1 LCGSHDNKLNL
12 WESDIEKP
20 CFECKKSFNQPTENI
35 CILNTY
41 GSYLIVGLTNG
52 SIKIW
57 NIETTKLI
65 ETISEAHSKR
75 ISVIHIISNG
85 KFLTGSFDK
94 LIKLWDL
101 NTFECICTYKGHSC
115 EIRSIEKIS
124 KNKFLSGS
132 DKDICLWDINSDKY
146 LKIFKDVPSSWSLK
160 VITSDKFVNAN
171 G

>member
-1 LCGSHDNKLNL
+1 MTD
-12 WESDIEKP
+12 
-20 CFECKKSFNQPTENI
+20 
-35 CILNTY
+35 
-41 GSYLIVGLTNG
+41 G

-57 NIETTKLI
+57 NIETTKLV

-75 ISVIHIISNG
+75 ISVIHIISNS